1 MVSRRMFRFIRWLA
15 VIAFALVLFGCG
27 QKGALYLPDN
37 DSAETAAQE
46 L

>member
-1 MVSRRMFRFIRWLA
+1 MVSHRLLPILILA
-15 VIAFALVLFGCG
+15 LILSGCG

-37 DSAETAAQE
+37 DSAGVAAQE